1 MKAMPNIIKGV
12 PPLYL
17 AAAGLAAVAWL
28 YVASKGTKQAGQAV
42 GGAAVNLVD
51 GVVSGTVV
59 GTGELFGL
67 PATNLTACERAKL
80 EGRTW
85 DASFACPAKDFITYL
100 WN

>member
-1 MKAMPNIIKGV
+1 MKAPQ
-12 PPLYL
+12 PLYVL
-17 AAAGLAAVAWL
+17 AAGAVALALL
-28 YVASKGTKQAGQAV
+28 YVAKTGAKEAGQAV
-42 GGAAVNLVD
+42 GSAAVNLVD

-59 GTGELFGL
+59 GAGELFGL
-67 PATNLTACERAKL
+67 PATNLTECERAKL

>member
-1 MKAMPNIIKGV
+1 MKAVSNMMRGI

-17 AAAGLAAVAWL
+17 AAAGVAVVAWL
-28 YVASKGTKQAGQAV
+28 WVSSKGTKEAGQAV
-42 GGAAVNLVD
+42 AGAAVNLVD
-51 GVVSGTVV
+51 GVVSGTVI
-59 GTGELFGL
+59 GAGELIGV

-85 DASFACPAKDFITYL
+85 DASFDCPAKDFLSYL

>member
-1 MKAMPNIIKGV
+1 MKAPQPFYV
-12 PPLYL
+12 L
-17 AAAGLAAVAWL
+17 AAGAVALTLL
-28 YVASKGTKQAGQAV
+28 YVAKTGAKEAGQAV
-42 GGAAVNLVD
+42 GSAAVNLVD

-67 PATNLTACERAKL
+67 PATNLSECERAKL

-100 WN
+100 WK